1 MERAPQDSIQPWLL
15 GRLLLRSEVGRVE
28 RSVRFGCYREEA
40 IHRQRPEVLL
50 KVGRGRVLPRSR
62 RLQSWRQ
69 IAHRWSDYG
78 ALYVTATDIH
88 GDNGPIDVAKKGMRV
103 AIPVPEK
110 VRPSD
115 KLYKIVKA

>member
-1 MERAPQDSIQPWLL
+1 MTINEIQDEIVEEFCELDDWMDRYQLL
-15 GRLLLRSEVGRVE
+15 IVG
-28 RSVRFGCYREEA
+28 
-40 IHRQRPEVLL
+40 PTT
-50 KVGRGRVLPRSR
+50 
-62 RLQSWRQ
+62 
-69 IAHRWSDYG
+69 G